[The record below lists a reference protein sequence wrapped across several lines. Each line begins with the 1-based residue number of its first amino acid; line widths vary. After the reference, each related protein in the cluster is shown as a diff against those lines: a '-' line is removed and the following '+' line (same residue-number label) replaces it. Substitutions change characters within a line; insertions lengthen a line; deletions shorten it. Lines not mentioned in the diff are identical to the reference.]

1 RRPGHVRQNRLHS
14 ASAPGGGHGHRPHC
28 TGKKDDPAIQELL
41 DMYFTPLGVEIHR
54 AHGGIEGV
62 QLYRRLLSQGKQ
74 PDIVIMDI
82 KLPAM
87 NGIEATKKIKEIDHD
102 AVIYGFTAF
111 ASAKGEELRRAGAQ
125 KVIPRTF
132 GFPGLRDIV
141 SSTFNARPPPA

>member
-1 RRPGHVRQNRLHS
+1 MS
-14 ASAPGGGHGHRPHC
+14 TS
-28 TGKKDDPAIQELL
+28 KKRVILLIEDDPVIQELL
-41 DMYFTPLGVEIHR
+41 DMYFTPLNVEIHR
-54 AHGGIEGV
+54 AHSGIEGV
-62 QLYRRLLSQGKQ
+62 QVYRRLHEQGKR
-74 PDIVIMDI
+74 PDIVIMDV

-87 NGIEATKKIKEIDHD
+87 NGIEATRQIKNIDST

-141 SSTFNARPPPA
+141 SSTFHAQHPST